1 MSLGFNQNRK
11 HRTSTLPGT
20 VNATAVRE
28 TRRSTTTAAASVLFP
43 TTQSSTVPR
52 RRSPAMAILG
62 SKRPTTTLPTLAPQA
77 VPPAPPPTL
86 APPAPPT
93 PVRVERPPETVSE
106 EVHVVYAS
114 VTERGLVA
122 VEGGDVVASRGERVV
137 LVYPMRSEGD
147 DGVVS
152 MRRKSVHPVTG
163 QLSYDWVRVYDPNS
177 ETRYV
182 TDFSLLP

>member
-52 RRSPAMAILG
+52 RRSPAMAIL
-62 SKRPTTTLPTLAPQA
+62 
-77 VPPAPPPTL
+77 
-86 APPAPPT
+86 
-93 PVRVERPPETVSE
+93 ETVSE

>member
-11 HRTSTLPGT
+11 HRVSTLPGA

-43 TTQSSTVPR
+43 TVPSSAAPR
-52 RRSPAMAILG
+52 RRSPPAAILG
-62 SKRPTTTLPTLAPQA
+62 SKRPTATTLPALAPEVVA
-77 VPPAPPPTL
+77 PAPAPP
-86 APPAPPT
+86 AVAPPT
-93 PVRVERPPETVSE
+93 PVRLETPPRSASE
-106 EVHVVYAS
+106 EMHAVYAS
-114 VTERGLVA
+114 VTEEGLVA
-122 VEGGDVVASRGERVV
+122 VEGGDVVASHGERVV

-147 DGVVS
+147 DGVVT